1 MFKKIQELCQF
12 WESAFEPL
20 CTQHDFYYIQ
30 NNILKKYR
38 TPTLNVDGFQLEN
51 VEDEFLRVRQCL
63 EQKMPIQY
71 IFNEAFFMDLVLY
84 VDENVL
90 IPRPETEEL
99 VFLIEKK
106 LGHIKNLK
114 VLDIGTGSGCIGI
127 YLKRKFPSWRVEALD
142 FSISA
147 LEVAK
152 KNAKLYDLDIQFTQ
166 ADFLDWESERKY
178 DIIVSNP
185 PYIDTEEIRKMDE
198 SVLKYEPHLAL
209 FAEGDALK
217 FYKKIAGFG
226 IQHLESNG
234 FIFCELNEHLVEETM
249 KIFDIRSEYKKVE
262 IHKDMQGKNRMLE
275 VEIGDQK
282 SVKF

>member
-147 LEVAK
+147 L
-152 KNAKLYDLDIQFTQ
+152 LLF
-166 ADFLDWESERKY
+166 
-178 DIIVSNP
+178 P
-185 PYIDTEEIRKMDE
+185 IR
-198 SVLKYEPHLAL
+198 L
-209 FAEGDALK
+209 
-217 FYKKIAGFG
+217 I
-226 IQHLESNG
+226 
-234 FIFCELNEHLVEETM
+234 
-249 KIFDIRSEYKKVE
+249 
-262 IHKDMQGKNRMLE
+262 
-275 VEIGDQK
+275 
-282 SVKF
+282 

>member
-1 MFKKIQELCQF
+1 MLMKIQELCQF
-12 WESAFEPL
+12 WEKALEPL
-20 CTQHDFYYIQ
+20 CSDQDFRYIQ
-30 NNILKKYR
+30 NNILKKHR
-38 TPTLNVDGFQLEN
+38 ISALNVDDSQLKSAD
-51 VEDEFLRVRQCL
+51 VAFSRVKQCL
-63 EQKMPIQY
+63 EKKMPLQY
-71 IFNEAFFMDLVLY
+71 IFNEAFFMDMVLY

-106 LGHIKNLK
+106 RSHLK
-114 VLDIGTGSGCIGI
+114 DLRVLDIGTGSGCIGI

-152 KNAKLYDLDIQFTQ
+152 KNAELYNLDIQFTQ
-166 ADFLDWESERKY
+166 ADFLAWESERKY

-185 PYIDTEEIRKMDE
+185 PYIDTDETIKMDE

-217 FYKKIAGFG
+217 FYKKIAIFG
-226 IQHLESNG
+226 IQHLMQNG
-234 FIFCELNEHLVEETM
+234 FIFCELNEHLAEET
-249 KIFDIRSEYKKVE
+249 KQIFDLRSEYNKVE
-262 IHKDMQGKNRMLE
+262 IHKDMQGKSRMLE
-275 VEIGDQK
+275 VEIGNL
-282 SVKF
+282 